1 MAKRSMGSA
10 ALLSQN
16 PPGKTDNLADMS
28 DLDESIILRELK
40 LRAESQIMYTYVG
53 DILVSM
59 NSFEWIDGLY
69 SPEKMTAYRSMGDKA
84 ILPPHV
90 FASADGA
97 YAQMCNS
104 KKNQVCVISGESGAG
119 KTEAAKLFVKQLVN
133 VSNGAE
139 FEGLEEK
146 LLEVNPVL
154 ESFGNAKTQYNNNSS
169 RFGKFTSV
177 KFNTKGQ
184 VKGAEMLEY
193 LLEKS
198 RVVGQS
204 ENEQNFHIFYL
215 MAQGKGGNPTLA
227 VGDPGDHRYINGNDA
242 AIANIKAGPDAGG
255 FAISVKE
262 LDDCLKTL
270 GFDEQTQMNMYAIL
284 SGILHLGNLEF
295 EGEDE
300 ATICSDAGVLGNICT
315 QLGLDQEQLNL
326 AMTQTVSVIAGEEV
340 VRKLNLEAAEDVR
353 DATSKAI
360 YSTLFSWIVKKCNE
374 QLAKGGTAKLPDDT
388 SMGILDIFG
397 FENFARNS
405 LEQLCINLTNEQ
417 LQWYFNEFIFAQEL
431 KEYASEGINGKDITY
446 EKNEPLLDMLL
457 RAKPLGLLGIVNEQ
471 CGMGKATDS
480 TMIQKCHET
489 FKGDTKEYHRPKGND
504 NKFTLTHYA
513 GDVEYDGDGF
523 LEKNRDTLQLDVVA
537 TLRISKNELLEDLYQ
552 GDKKGAKGGGIA
564 GHKKSMKHARAA
576 ATKKGKKTVCYTFK
590 SQLLDLKAEL
600 LAASPH
606 FIRCIKANHQKVAKI
621 FDEDLVKKQLAY
633 CGMLETTRI
642 RREGFASRPTFVDF
656 VQRYKMLGFA
666 GSSDVPASV
675 DSCKQILALAGCE
688 GYEVGKTKVFL
699 RYFHQDEL
707 NGKIEPFVAAAID
720 INQYSRGFAAR
731 AIYAEKLAA
740 KRAQDTAAAE
750 FIAEAE
756 KFMDDCANR
765 MAGNLEVD
773 AARPTEG
780 PGSLGYVTP
789 PPEPEPEPEPVA
801 AEAEPPAPPPPPAGG
816 GGGKRAKNK
825 KKMNRSA
832 SVKWYQEGEAK
843 KGAGKKED
851 GEFADWFHGI
861 ISRTEAEALLVGQKD
876 NTFLIRVAETRFGY
890 SLSLIHGG
898 VAKHFMIDQQEEDN
912 LYIVVGNERTFPSLN
927 QIVTFHGEADGNGE
941 PVNPVTDDQDGT
953 IHPCPG
959 THERTDLAELAE
971 AVE

>member
-28 DLDESIILRELK
+28 DLDDAIILRELK
-40 LRAESQIMYTYVG
+40 IRGQSQTMYTYVG
-53 DILVSM
+53 EILVSL

-97 YAQMCNS
+97 YAQMCNT

-133 VSNGAE
+133 VSVGAE

-146 LLEVNPVL
+146 LLDVNPVL

-177 KFNTKGQ
+177 KFNSKGQ
-184 VKGAEMLEY
+184 VKGAEIIEY

-198 RVVGQS
+198 RVVQQS

-215 MAQGKGGNPTLA
+215 MAQGKGGEAALA
-227 VGDPGDHRYINGNDA
+227 LGDAGDHRYINGNDVA
-242 AIANIKAGPDAGG
+242 VANIQAGPDAGG
-255 FAISVKE
+255 FAISFKE

-270 GFDEQTQMNMYAIL
+270 GFDDATQMNMYHTL

-300 ATICSDAGVLGNICT
+300 ASICSDGAVLTNICT

-326 AMTQTVSVIAGEEV
+326 AMTQSVTVIAGEPV

-360 YSTLFSWIVKKCNE
+360 YSTLFSWIVKKSNDV
-374 QLAKGGTAKLPDDT
+374 LAKGGAGKLPDDT

-417 LQWYFNEFIFAQEL
+417 LQWYFNEFIFAMEL

-457 RAKPLGLLGIVNEQ
+457 QSKPIGLLAIINEQ
-471 CGMGKATDS
+471 CTMGKATDS
-480 TMIQKCHET
+480 TMIAKCHEA
-489 FKGDTKEYHRPKGND
+489 FKGNTKEYTRPKSND
-504 NKFTLTHYA
+504 NEFTLTHYA
-513 GDVEYDGDGF
+513 GEVKYDGNGF
-523 LEKNRDTLQLDVVA
+523 LEKNRDTLALDVVA
-537 TLRISKNELLEDLYQ
+537 ALRVSSNSLVELLYE
-552 GDKKGAKGGGIA
+552 GDTNGAKGGGKA
-564 GHKKSMKHARAA
+564 GHQKSMKHARAA
-576 ATKKGKKTVCYTFK
+576 ATKKGSKTVCFTFK
-590 SQLLDLKAEL
+590 KQLLDLKAEL

-621 FDEDLVKKQLAY
+621 FDDALVMKQLAY

-642 RREGFASRPTFVDF
+642 RREGFASRPTFADF
-656 VQRYKMLGFA
+656 VDRYKVLGFS
-666 GSSDVPASV
+666 GSSDVPATV
-675 DSCKQILALAGCE
+675 DSCKQILSLAGCE

-707 NGKIEPFVAAAID
+707 NGKIEPFVAAATD
-720 INQYSRGFAAR
+720 MNKYSRGFAAR
-731 AIYAEKLAA
+731 VAYAEKLAA
-740 KRAQDTAAAE
+740 KHAQDAIAAE
-750 FIAEAE
+750 FIGEAE
-756 KFMDDCANR
+756 KCMDDCTNR

-780 PGSLGYVTP
+780 VGSLGYTP
-789 PPEPEPEPEPVA
+789 PPPEPEPVA
-801 AEAEPPAPPPPPAGG
+801 AEPEPPAPPPAAPADDGG
-816 GGGKRAKNK
+816 GGGARAKKK
-825 KKMNRSA
+825 KKMNRAA
-832 SVKWYQEGEAK
+832 SVKWYKESEAD
-843 KGAGKKED
+843 KGAGKTDD
-851 GEFADWFHGI
+851 GDFAAWFHGI
-861 ISRTEAEALLVGQKD
+861 ISRTDAEALLEGQK
-876 NTFLIRVAETRFGY
+876 NNSFLIRVAETRFGY
-890 SLSLIHGG
+890 SLSLIHEG
-898 VAKHFMIDQQEEDN
+898 VVKHFMIDQQSDDN

-927 QIVTFHGEADGNGE
+927 EIVIFHGEADEDGE

-953 IHPCPG
+953 IHPCANVG
-959 THERTDLAELAE
+959 DEREDLAELTAE
-971 AVE
+971 AE